1 MNWNT
6 PQKPAEITESRL
18 IEAILNG
25 HFPINSTLPG
35 ERELA
40 AQLGV
45 TRPTL
50 REALQRL
57 ARDGWVEINQGKP
70 TRVCNYWQE
79 GNLAVLAAVARHQS
93 ILPDG
98 FVANLLAI
106 RVLMAPAYTQ
116 AAVENDPECLMVLLA
131 GYPELPEQAAA
142 YAQADWKL
150 HHQLTVCSGNPVFTL
165 ILNGFQD
172 LYPSLGEL
180 YFQNPAARAASQG
193 FYQGLLESIRA
204 GDPQLAQQVT
214 LEAMQTS
221 ITLWESL
228 GEG

>member
-1 MNWNT
+1 MEWNT
-6 PQKPAEITESRL
+6 PQKPAELTEIRL

-25 HFPINSTLPG
+25 HFPINETLPG

-57 ARDGWVEINQGKP
+57 ARDGWIEINQGKP

-79 GNLAVLAAVARHQS
+79 GNLAVLAAIARYRDS
-93 ILPDG
+93 LPKD
-98 FVANLLAI
+98 FVSNLLEV
-106 RVLMAPAYTQ
+106 RSLLAPAYTR
-116 AAVENDPECLMVLLA
+116 AAVENNPDCLLA
-131 GYPELPEQAAA
+131 LLASYPDLPDDAEDFAR
-142 YAQADWKL
+142 ADWEL

-172 LYPSLGEL
+172 LYPAIGRR
-180 YFQNPAARAASQG
+180 YFQNQKARDASRQ
-193 FYQGLLESIRA
+193 FYSSLLDCLQA
-204 GDPQLAQQVT
+204 GDPEKAESVARQAMLVSTQLWARM
-214 LEAMQTS
+214 AK
-221 ITLWESL
+221 
-228 GEG
+228 G